1 MATPVLVNDSETKT
15 VAAKK
20 EYSIVHFNYHSY
32 YGIENI
38 SIGHIYKK
46 TVFSRI
52 NFLKSYKIITVV
64 QSCSF
69 KRSKNIYLLTRDDIR
84 SYRSKYKFLHI
95 GLVQFSISCS
105 SRLNFAA
112 IPVSISLRDSKYPE
126 FEDSILVSFD
136 SDACWSDINFNWFP
150 NFSTSLFDLANSNGL
165 VVTIDI
171 PVSVDLKVEYR
182 VCYKL
187 MKKFL
192 KPNYLFENPVL
203 EVDTEKANVV
213 TYKSNVQSL
222 VQPAGLLKGSSC
234 ED

>member
-38 SIGHIYKK
+38 SI
-46 TVFSRI
+46 
-52 NFLKSYKIITVV
+52 
-64 QSCSF
+64 
-69 KRSKNIYLLTRDDIR
+69 
-84 SYRSKYKFLHI
+84 
-95 GLVQFSISCS
+95 
-105 SRLNFAA
+105 A

-126 FEDSILVSFD
+126 FEDSIL
-136 SDACWSDINFNWFP
+136 
-150 NFSTSLFDLANSNGL
+150 
-165 VVTIDI
+165 
-171 PVSVDLKVEYR
+171 
-182 VCYKL
+182 
-187 MKKFL
+187 KFL